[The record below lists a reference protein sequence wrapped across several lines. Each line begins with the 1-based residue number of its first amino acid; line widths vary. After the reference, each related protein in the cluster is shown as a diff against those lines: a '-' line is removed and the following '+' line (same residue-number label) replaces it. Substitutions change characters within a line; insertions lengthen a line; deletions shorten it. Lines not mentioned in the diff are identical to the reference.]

1 MDPLQG
7 HLDAYNR
14 HDLETF
20 LSYYAPDVVT
30 EDGTGEVMMQGQ
42 DTMRQLYG
50 TLFAQSP
57 DLRAEVLTRIRVGNY
72 VIDEEH
78 ITGMVMAGYPSDMHA
93 VVISRLNGQV
103 IEHVRIL
110 T

>member
-1 MDPLQG
+1 MDPMDG

-14 HDLETF
+14 HDLEEF
-20 LSYYAPDVVT
+20 LSYYAPDAVM
-30 EDGTGEVMMQGQ
+30 EDGMGQVMMQGHAE
-42 DTMRQLYG
+42 MRQLYG

-57 DLRAEVLTRIRVGNY
+57 DLRAEILTRIRVGNY

-78 ITGMVMAGYPSDMHA
+78 ITGMVMEGYPSDVYA
-93 VVISRLNGQV
+93 VVIARLNGQL

-110 T
+110 M

>member
-1 MDPLQG
+1 MDPMDG

-14 HDLETF
+14 RDLEAF
-20 LSYYAPDVVT
+20 LSFYAPDAVM
-30 EDGTGEVMMQGQ
+30 EDGTGQVVIQGH
-42 DTMRQLYG
+42 DEMRQLYG

-72 VIDEEH
+72 VIDEER
-78 ITGMVMAGYPSDMHA
+78 ITGMVMEGYPSDGHA
-93 VVISRLNGQV
+93 VVIARLNGQL

-110 T
+110 M

>member
-1 MDPLQG
+1 MDPMDG

-14 HDLETF
+14 HDLEAF

-30 EDGTGEVMMQGQ
+30 EDGTGQVMIQGH
-42 DTMRQLYG
+42 DTMRQLYS

-57 DLRAEVLTRIRVGNY
+57 DLRAEVVTRIRVGDY
-72 VIDEEH
+72 VIFEEH
-78 ITGMVMAGYPSDMHA
+78 ITGLVMEGYPSEMHA
-93 VVISRLNGQV
+93 VVIARLNGQL